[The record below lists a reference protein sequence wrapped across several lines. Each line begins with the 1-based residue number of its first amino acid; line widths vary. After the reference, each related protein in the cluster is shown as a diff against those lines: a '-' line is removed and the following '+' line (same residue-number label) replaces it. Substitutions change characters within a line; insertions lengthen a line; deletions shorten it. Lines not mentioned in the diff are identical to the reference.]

1 MLLMTKSPCNLDFE
15 TVCPLSSLKQPVSSL
30 KKKKKHKNPKPNKQ
44 TNKNASH
51 TSVTQIVGRLGF
63 RTPWWL
69 GDAAPFSSVDPTRR
83 RQRLLSGFV
92 GRIFGASSYQNL
104 ISAIWISQVWAGIQG
119 GLGYSSSQ
127 GSLVVHAPLQLP
139 GGALHPN
146 PRAGQGLSIC
156 FLPP

>member
-1 MLLMTKSPCNLDFE
+1 MFLMTKSPCNLDFE

-30 KKKKKHKNPKPNKQ
+30 EKKKKHK
-44 TNKNASH
+44 TNASH

-63 RTPWWL
+63 RSPWWL

-83 RQRLLSGFV
+83 KQWLLSGFV
-92 GRIFGASSYQNL
+92 GRTFGASSYQNG

-127 GSLVVHAPLQLP
+127 GSLVVHAPHQLP

-156 FLPP
+156 FLPPWSHLLAIAM